1 MLSQSLVEV
10 ANELVH
16 LIHWKARKT
25 QEDLLV
31 EASLGMDREVSKRLK
46 ANALLSQLGLKRLAM
61 KSKTR
66 LN

>member
-10 ANELVH
+10 ANERVH

-31 EASLGMDREVSKRLK
+31 EASLGLDREVSKRLK

-61 KSKTR
+61 ESETR

>member
-10 ANELVH
+10 ANERIP

-31 EASLGMDREVSKRLK
+31 EASLGLDREV
-46 ANALLSQLGLKRLAM
+46 G
-61 KSKTR
+61 
-66 LN
+66 